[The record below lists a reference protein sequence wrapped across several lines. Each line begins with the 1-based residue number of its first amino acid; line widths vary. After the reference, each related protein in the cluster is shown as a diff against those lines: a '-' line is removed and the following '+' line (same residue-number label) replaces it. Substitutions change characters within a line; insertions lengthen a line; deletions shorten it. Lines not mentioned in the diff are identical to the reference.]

1 MSNYSEPRVTGQA
14 EAGRRG
20 RPGCITLYAILLV
33 LGGVANIAAS
43 AIAGYGFIAE
53 PDLAA
58 TYVVLTLGMFAW
70 SLIPFVIAVGLWRMR
85 MWAWWLVVTFQ
96 VFGLAMAC
104 LGLVLLVP
112 IFATGLE
119 ASVGTAELVGLF
131 AGVPVGMLI
140 NGIILYWFLTNRDRF
155 RQHSVVHVG
164 GQALEEPA
172 SGNAVVI
179 IAATVIGVI
188 AILCLVGVAVI
199 ALLTLMGPQI
209 GTVFSEITSGLTT
222 PAP

>member
-1 MSNYSEPRVTGQA
+1 MG
-14 EAGRRG
+14 GRE
-20 RPGCITLYAILLV
+20 RPGCITAYAILGVLSGILYAIAGGIGGLAVIVDQPDMLLA
-33 LGGVANIAAS
+33 GGTLMVCGIAL
-43 AIAGYGFIAE
+43 AI
-53 PDLAA
+53 
-58 TYVVLTLGMFAW
+58 
-70 SLIPFVIAVGLWRMR
+70 IPIVMAVGLWRMR
-85 MWAWWLVVTFQ
+85 MWAWWLVVILQ
-96 VFGLAMAC
+96 SLGIGLT
-104 LGLVLLVP
+104 LLSLCGSLLQP
-112 IFATGLE
+112 EATELAGVV
-119 ASVGTAELVGLF
+119 VGTT
-131 AGVPVGMLI
+131 VGMLI

-164 GQALEEPA
+164 GKALEEPT
-172 SGNAVVI
+172 SDNAVVI